1 MKHSLSDVNNGCDIE
16 ALKIVFD
23 NIPHFDD
30 QDTVISDLIH
40 WQPLYDL
47 YVVNDEVVVT
57 IEIAGVKIKDF
68 SIYVEKKVMIIDGIR
83 KSPHIFTSECL
94 TFHNIEILY
103 GRFYRRIDFPIL
115 VEPKQY
121 QYKINNGILTLRF
134 PTMKERIIPIED
146 G

>member
-1 MKHSLSDVNNGCDIE
+1 MKHSLSDVNNDCDIE
-16 ALKIVFD
+16 ALKIAFD
-23 NIPHFDD
+23 N
-30 QDTVISDLIH
+30 LC
-40 WQPLYDL
+40 
-47 YVVNDEVVVT
+47 VVKVEVVVT
-57 IEIAGVKIKDF
+57 IETSGVKIENF
-68 SIYVEKKVMIIDGIR
+68 SIYVEKKVMVIDGIR